1 MKIFHTYFIS
11 YSMYHYIALASETNF
26 GIVQGKNIFSG
37 IFDEI
42 LWSVAFKSLLDPI
55 QRSEKSLKNNCK
67 EDQFSQITGTLPKVS
82 FLTKIIQVSYLL
94 TYPFWATCPQFP
106 KVGFFIAVLSAFF
119 HTGRSCT
126 LFASM
131 FHALKVFCHC
141 CTPCFSRSYSD
152 LETIYF

>member
-1 MKIFHTYFIS
+1 
-11 YSMYHYIALASETNF
+11 MYHYIALASETNF

-55 QRSEKSLKNNCK
+55 QRSERSLKNNCK

-94 TYPFWATCPQFP
+94 IHFEPPVHSFQ
-106 KVGFFIAVLSAFF
+106 
-119 HTGRSCT
+119 RSD
-126 LFASM
+126 
-131 FHALKVFCHC
+131 
-141 CTPCFSRSYSD
+141 FS
-152 LETIYF
+152 